1 MRLINYPD
9 LSDFFV
15 QKHKYMEPKISFD
28 RDLFEPLSKDKN
40 IQFEYLKNIKKKNP
54 NYNRLSLTQ
63 KYISDLLNKNK
74 KTYNIVKDNY
84 LQIF

>member
-1 MRLINYPD
+1 
-9 LSDFFV
+9 
-15 QKHKYMEPKISFD
+15 MEPKCHLIEIY
-28 RDLFEPLSKDKN
+28 LNP
-40 IQFEYLKNIKKKNP
+40 YLKIRISNLNTLKVIGKKNP

-84 LQIF
+84 LQIVVQIK